1 MNKKSLIH
9 FKHLPLL
16 KMATTL
22 SFVVSSVLYAST
34 STTPDTGNILIQN
47 QQPTQLP
54 TTLKKTA
61 EQSGFTVVA
70 SVLVDN
76 ASIVESSS
84 PNSKLL
90 QTVKKGD
97 KIKLNGLEENGYYG
111 VQDGG
116 FISKKSVEIV
126 TKIKSV
132 TVSHRGEVRIEDA
145 LVQKVFAHYTKDGV
159 TADSMDEA
167 LGAVKYLGGIDA
179 AVFLK
184 PNGESYDATLGLVEA
199 KPFSAYVGE
208 DNYGDHTTGV
218 FRTSLGASLNDK
230 FGYGEKI
237 SASVITTG
245 KDLLMGTL
253 QASVPVGNDAGSV
266 NVGVSHMNYSLGDA
280 FTSLDAT
287 GVTTSFWA
295 GYNKPLWLSYKGSL
309 VYDLKISRNMMVDQM
324 GAFNTTTKRASTTME
339 NSLSFVR
346 QDSFM
351 GGGSNG
357 AYLNLKLGRLETSAV
372 DTYDEEGSYAKV
384 NLSLQRV
391 QKLGSFTAI
400 ALVQG
405 QKAFRNLDSSEKFN
419 LTGINGVGGY
429 YTGDIVGDEGV
440 LASLEVDH
448 AIPKINNLIGGII
461 YTNGTARNLYSPIAG
476 SGENIQKASS
486 MGYKLSYAMP
496 YDISAS
502 AGLYKRVSGE
512 NTTDYNNPYHFL
524 FNIAKKF

>member
-1 MNKKSLIH
+1 MKIDLTLKTSLSA
-9 FKHLPLL
+9 LL
-16 KMATTL
+16 KRTL
-22 SFVVSSVLYAST
+22 GLSVIVSSALFAVST
-34 STTPDTGNILIQN
+34 PNSGSILLN
-47 QQPTQLP
+47 NESNTN
-54 TTLKKTA
+54 TATLKAPTNTV
-61 EQSGFTVVA
+61 ESSGLSTICV
-70 SVLVDN
+70 SIVDD
-76 ASIVESSS
+76 AAIVESPS

-90 QTVKKGD
+90 KSVKKGE
-97 KIKLNGLEENGYYG
+97 KIKLNGLEEHGYYG

-116 FISKKSVEIV
+116 FISKKSVKID

-132 TVSHRGEVRIEDA
+132 TVSHRGEVRIKDA

-167 LGAVKYLGGIDA
+167 LSAVKYLGNIDA

-199 KPFSAYVGE
+199 KRFSAYVGE

-218 FRTSLGASLNDK
+218 FRTTIGASLNDLS
-230 FGYGEKI
+230 GHGENI
-237 SASVITTG
+237 SASIITTG
-245 KDLLMGTL
+245 KELLMGSI
-253 QASVPVGNDAGSV
+253 QASLPVGNDAGKV
-266 NVGVSHMNYSLGDA
+266 NVGVSHMNYSLGDS
-280 FTSLDAT
+280 FTSLNAT

-295 GYNKPLWLSYKGSL
+295 GYDKPLWLSYRGSV
-309 VYDLKISRNMMVDQM
+309 VYGIKASRNMMVDQM
-324 GAFNTTTKRASTTME
+324 AAFNTSTKRASTTLD
-339 NSLSFVR
+339 NSLSFTR

-351 GGGSNG
+351 GGGNNG
-357 AYLNLKLGRLETSAV
+357 AYLDLRLGKLEAPV
-372 DTYDEEGSYAKV
+372 DDTYNKDGSYAKV
-384 NLSLQRV
+384 NFSLQRV
-391 QKLGSFTAI
+391 QKLSSFTAI
-400 ALVQG
+400 ALLQG

-461 YTNGTARNLYSPIAG
+461 YTNGTAQTLYSPITG

-486 MGYKLSYAMP
+486 VGYKLAYAMP

>member
-34 STTPDTGNILIQN
+34 PITPDSGSILIKN
-47 QQPTQLP
+47 QPETKLP
-54 TTLKKTA
+54 TNLKKTA

-70 SVLVDN
+70 SVIVDN
-76 ASIVESSS
+76 AAIVESSS
-84 PNSKLL
+84 LNSKLL

-97 KIKLNGLEENGYYG
+97 KIKLNGLEEHGYYG

-116 FISKKSVEIV
+116 FISKKSVKIV

-132 TVSHRGEVRIEDA
+132 TVSHRGEVRIKDA

-167 LGAVKYLGGIDA
+167 LSAVKYLGGIDA

-184 PNGESYDATLGLVEA
+184 PNGESYDA
-199 KPFSAYVGE
+199 
-208 DNYGDHTTGV
+208 
-218 FRTSLGASLNDK
+218 
-230 FGYGEKI
+230 
-237 SASVITTG
+237 
-245 KDLLMGTL
+245 LMGTL
-253 QASVPVGNDAGSV
+253 QASLPVGDDASRV

-280 FTSLDAT
+280 FTSLNAT
-287 GVTTSFWA
+287 GITTSFWA
-295 GYNKPLWLSYKGSL
+295 GYSKPLWLSYKGSL

-324 GAFNTTTKRASTTME
+324 DAFNTTTKRASTTME

-372 DTYDEEGSYAKV
+372 DTYDEEGSYAKI

-391 QKLGSFTAI
+391 QKLGGFTAI

-429 YTGDIVGDEGV
+429 YTGDIVGDEGI

-461 YTNGTARNLYSPIAG
+461 YTNGTAKILYSPITG